1 MRTDGLQEYLLK
13 DPTILNNNDR
23 ITKMRKAIQAV
34 SIAARSVFQ
43 QLVHR
48 SMPFF
53 PPHSFFCGRVRP
65 IQNLWL
71 LSMSSSWDRKLPLP
85 TLTNPWLSKL
95 FRYHSKNEFL
105 SLLLHDET
113 VMTNFTHQLP
123 SGQSV
128 RTISNNIVRE
138 MVSGISVN
146 IVKPLLVSEVR
157 RIVPTA
163 VGLPLEFS
171 LLTAAVAGA
180 SVRGGQ
186 KLQIFDCDCLSN
198 NFTI

>member
-1 MRTDGLQEYLLK
+1 
-13 DPTILNNNDR
+13 
-23 ITKMRKAIQAV
+23 
-34 SIAARSVFQ
+34 
-43 QLVHR
+43 
-48 SMPFF
+48 
-53 PPHSFFCGRVRP
+53 
-65 IQNLWL
+65 
-71 LSMSSSWDRKLPLP
+71 
-85 TLTNPWLSKL
+85 
-95 FRYHSKNEFL
+95 
-105 SLLLHDET
+105 
-113 VMTNFTHQLP
+113 MTNVTHQLP

-128 RTISNNIVRE
+128 RTISNSIVRE

-186 KLQIFDCDCLSN
+186 KLQIFDCDCLEN
-198 NFTI
+198 NVTI